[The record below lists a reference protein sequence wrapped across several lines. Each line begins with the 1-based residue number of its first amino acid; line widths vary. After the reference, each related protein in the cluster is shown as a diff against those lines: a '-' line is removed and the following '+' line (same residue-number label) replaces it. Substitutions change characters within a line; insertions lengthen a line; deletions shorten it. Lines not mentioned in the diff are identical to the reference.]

1 MDKDEKLA
9 DARLLELLK
18 QSPQKGMEEVI
29 ERYTPL
35 VWSIVGRHFSNP
47 EDIRECVND
56 VFYNFYCRRE
66 QIDLTKGSLGLYLSM
81 TARSAAIDRY
91 RRDLR
96 QPESVPL
103 YDVPGTDSM
112 EEAASARMDMESALQ
127 KLDPQDAEIIRMKY
141 YGGMTVSEIAAA
153 LKLPYETVKK
163 RHQRSLKKLRLLL
176 TIGLILLMAA
186 LTACAYLVLRHFGV
200 VPGLGVT
207 TGTEGQAYTLTRP
220 VTVETEEG
228 AYTVSVA
235 MYLEGTLY
243 LEIRPELPPEALER
257 LEEAIESQDGYDG
270 EASTH
275 FMTISCGGETIK
287 TPTGYDKYQGHFV
300 VDLQAPPPEDGSIR
314 IIFMGMEF
322 DVPMERRDAGEP
334 DDYPYAVGERGGLL
348 AIPNRQEEGL
358 IMELYALNSGEMPMA
373 QYLIYD
379 AHMQGKTDDITL
391 SGADGTCCAAS
402 YWYGP
407 ATYVTET
414 LSLWNFGD
422 VEPGEYT
429 LRVPYVYLMADLSEE
444 PEGISVD
451 LETCTWEDAAIP
463 LPYGS
468 VSLVSCESVTEDAV
482 PERSLLDSGG
492 WVFTMRWEPSGD
504 IPLKFTSDSFILDVR
519 MPQGR
524 HAEGSNLPTNE
535 IFSLGP
541 MEEDGTFRFYFNVD
555 RTLEWDFTQAV
566 LLPKA
571 DSRLSYRWEHVF
583 EIPVTIE

>member
-1 MDKDEKLA
+1 MDKDEKLD
-9 DARLLELLK
+9 DARLLELLE

-35 VWSIVGRHFSNP
+35 VWSIVGCHLSNP
-47 EDIRECVND
+47 EDIKECVND
-56 VFYNFYCRRE
+56 VFYIFYNHRE
-66 QIDLTKGSLGLYLSM
+66 QIDLTKGPLGLYLSM

-91 RRDLR
+91 RKDVR

-103 YDVPGTDSM
+103 YDVPEMDSM
-112 EEAASARMDMESALQ
+112 EEAAAARMDMESALQ
-127 KLDPQDAEIIRMKY
+127 KLNPQDAEIIRMKY
-141 YGGMTVSEIAAA
+141 YEGRTVSEIAEA
-153 LKLPYETVKK
+153 LNLPYETVKK

-176 TIGLILLMAA
+176 TLVLLLLAAA

-207 TGTEGQAYTLTRP
+207 TETEQAYTLTQP

-228 AYTVSVA
+228 AYTVSAA
-235 MYLEGTLY
+235 MYMADTLY
-243 LEIRPELPPEALER
+243 LEIRPDLPPEALER
-257 LEEAIESQDGYDG
+257 LEEAIESQEGIYG
-270 EASTH
+270 EAPTH

-287 TPTGYDKYQGHFV
+287 APTGYDKYQGRFV

-322 DVPMERRDAGEP
+322 DVPMERRDAGAP

-391 SGADGTCCAAS
+391 SGADGTCYTAS

-429 LRVPYVYLMADLSEE
+429 LRVPYVYLMADLSEA
-444 PEGISVD
+444 PEGIPVN

-468 VSLVSCESVTEDAV
+468 VSLVSCEAVTEDAV

-492 WVFTMRWEPSGD
+492 WIFTMRWESSED
-504 IPLKFTSDSFILDVR
+504 SPLQFTSDSFILEVQ

-524 HAEGSNLPTNE
+524 YAEGSNLPTEE